1 MAVGCPHTGRF
12 GAALVSLL
20 ESHGAGW
27 LLAKPPVGWPGVA
40 LILGETE
47 ARRGWEPPSR
57 QPRAL
62 LEFGVSVFIL
72 VPPGLSP
79 IPWDLLNVTAP
90 QCHGP

>member
-1 MAVGCPHTGRF
+1 MGCPHTGRF
-12 GAALVSLL
+12 GAVLVSLL

-47 ARRGWEPPSR
+47 AQRGWEPPSR

-62 LEFGVSVFIL
+62 LEFGVSVLTTGAFPHPL
-72 VPPGLSP
+72 GPPKCHVP
-79 IPWDLLNVTAP
+79 
-90 QCHGP
+90 